1 MTQIL
6 WIVFELA
13 VNLFQGI
20 VFAYFICGSLGY
32 KDRNINTKILF
43 SICAL
48 LIFSA
53 LTISNYLT
61 YFEGVAIFVYFLI
74 LFIFSLIF
82 LKGSILKKA
91 FMSLMPIN
99 AMAIGSVF
107 STNLVSFIFKQDIV
121 YLMSQGSFY
130 RIITVAI
137 SNGILFL
144 ILFIIKK
151 ITTNND
157 IVLDKSEWL
166 FMGIVLCISIVV
178 FMFLY
183 FAIFESESESEYVKL
198 VIALA
203 IFGIIAINTTIY
215 VLLLKLSKKHQ
226 IELENSLLKQQY
238 SFQAESMKEVK
249 KQYEILQKTRHD
261 YNNGLRLIQTLNN
274 ENNRDK
280 INEYISKYLETQN
293 HSVRIISTN
302 NDYLNAIVNSKLTE
316 ANTKNIDVKV
326 SVISDIECSNN
337 IDLCNIIGNMFD
349 NAIEACQK
357 CSHDRTIQL
366 DIQKNNDNILILM
379 KNSIPDSVLKENPE
393 LVTDK
398 KNKFRHGYG
407 TKIIKELAEKYHG
420 FADFYE
426 QDRFFCCN
434 VCLVLE

>member
-1 MTQIL
+1 MIQIL
-6 WIVFELA
+6 WIIFELA

-20 VFAYFICGSLGY
+20 VFAYFICGTLGY
-32 KDRNINTKILF
+32 KEININKKVLF
-43 SICAL
+43 VLCVLS
-48 LIFSA
+48 IFSA
-53 LTISNYLT
+53 LTVSNYFT
-61 YFEGVAIFVYFLI
+61 YFEGIAIFVYFLI

-82 LKGSILKKA
+82 LKGNVLKKT

-107 STNLVSFIFKQDIV
+107 STNLVSFIFEKDIMS
-121 YLMSQGSFY
+121 LMSQGSFY
-130 RIITVAI
+130 RIITVVI
-137 SNGILFL
+137 SNGVFFL

-151 ITTNND
+151 ISTNND
-157 IVLDKSEWL
+157 IVLDKSEWF
-166 FMGIVLCISIVV
+166 FMGTVLCISIIV

-183 FAIFESESESEYVKL
+183 FAIFKSESEYVKW
-198 VIALA
+198 VIAIA

-249 KQYEILQKTRHD
+249 KQYEVLQKARHD

-280 INEYISKYLETQN
+280 INEYISKYLEIQN

-302 NDYLNAIVNSKLTE
+302 NDYLNAIINSKLAE
-316 ANTKNIDVKV
+316 ANTKNIVVNV

-349 NAIEACQK
+349 NAIESCQK
-357 CSHDRTIQL
+357 CSHEKIIQL
-366 DIQKNNDNILILM
+366 NVSKSNNSIVVFM
-379 KNSIPDSVLKENPE
+379 KNSIFESVINKNPE

-398 KNKFRHGYG
+398 KDTLRHGYG
-407 TKIIKELAEKYHG
+407 TKIIKELAEKHHG

-426 QDRFFCCN
+426 DNGFFCCN
-434 VCLVLE
+434 VIFYQSK

>member
-32 KDRNINTKILF
+32 KVRNIYTKILF

-121 YLMSQGSFY
+121 YLMSQGSYY

-137 SNGILFL
+137 SNGVLFF

-151 ITTNND
+151 IATNND
-157 IVLDKSEWL
+157 IALDKSEWI
-166 FMGIVLCISIVV
+166 FMGTVLCISIVV

-183 FAIFESESESEYVKL
+183 FAIFESESEYVKL

-238 SFQAESMKEVK
+238 FFQAESMKEVK
-249 KQYEILQKTRHD
+249 KQYEVLQKTRHD

-274 ENNRDK
+274 ESNREK
-280 INEYISKYLETQN
+280 INEYISKFLETQN

-302 NDYLNAIVNSKLTE
+302 NDYLNAIVNSKLAE

-366 DIQKNNDNILILM
+366 DIQKNNENIVIFM
-379 KNSIPDSVLKENPE
+379 KNSISDSVLKENPK

-398 KNKFRHGYG
+398 KDKLRHGYG
-407 TKIIKELAEKYHG
+407 TKIIKELAEKHHG

-426 QDRFFCCN
+426 DNGFFCCN
-434 VCLVLE
+434 VLLNSLLL

>member
-1 MTQIL
+1 MTEIL
-6 WIVFELA
+6 RIVFELA

-32 KDRNINTKILF
+32 KDRKNNKWGIF
-43 SICAL
+43 SIC
-48 LIFSA
+48 IFSIFFA
-53 LTISNYLT
+53 LTVSNYLT

-82 LKGSILKKA
+82 LKGSFFKKI

-107 STNLVSFIFKQDIV
+107 STNLISFIFKKDIIS
-121 YLMSQGSFY
+121 LMSQNSFY
-130 RIITVAI
+130 RIITVTI
-137 SNGILFL
+137 SNGVLFL

-151 ITTNND
+151 ITTKND
-157 IVLDKSEWL
+157 IVLDKSEWF
-166 FMGIVLCISIVV
+166 FMGTVLCISIVV

-183 FAIFESESESEYVKL
+183 YAIFESESQYVKL

-203 IFGIIAINTTIY
+203 VFGIIAINTTIY

-238 SFQAESMKEVK
+238 SFQAKSMKEVK
-249 KQYEILQKTRHD
+249 KQYEVLQKTRHD

-302 NDYLNAIVNSKLTE
+302 NDYLNAIVNSKLAE

-326 SVISDIECSNN
+326 SVISDIECTNN

-357 CSHDRTIQL
+357 CSNDRTIQF
-366 DIQKNNDNILILM
+366 DIQKNNENIVIFM
-379 KNSIPDSVLKENPE
+379 KNSISDSVLNENPE

-398 KNKFRHGYG
+398 KDKLRHGYG
-407 TKIIKELAEKYHG
+407 TKIIKELAEKHHG

-426 QDRFFCCN
+426 DNGFFCCS
-434 VCLVLE
+434 VLLKLK

>member
-1 MTQIL
+1 MIQIL
-6 WIVFELA
+6 WIIFELA

-20 VFAYFICGSLGY
+20 VFAYFICGTLGY
-32 KDRNINTKILF
+32 KEININKKVLF
-43 SICAL
+43 L
-48 LIFSA
+48 LCVLSIFSA
-53 LTISNYLT
+53 LTVSNYFT
-61 YFEGVAIFVYFLI
+61 YFEGIAIFVYFLI

-82 LKGSILKKA
+82 LKGNVLKKT

-107 STNLVSFIFKQDIV
+107 STNLVSFIFEKDIMS
-121 YLMSQGSFY
+121 LMSQGSFY
-130 RIITVAI
+130 RIITVVI
-137 SNGILFL
+137 SNGVFFL

-151 ITTNND
+151 ISTNND
-157 IVLDKSEWL
+157 IVLDKSEWF
-166 FMGIVLCISIVV
+166 FMGTVLCISIIV

-183 FAIFESESESEYVKL
+183 FAIFKSESEYVKW
-198 VIALA
+198 VIAIA

-249 KQYEILQKTRHD
+249 KQYEVLQKARHD

-280 INEYISKYLETQN
+280 INEYISKYLEIQN

-302 NDYLNAIVNSKLTE
+302 NDYLNAIINSKLAE
-316 ANTKNIDVKV
+316 ANTKNIVVNV

-349 NAIEACQK
+349 NAIESCQK
-357 CSHDRTIQL
+357 CSHEKIIQL
-366 DIQKNNDNILILM
+366 NVSKSNNSIVVFM
-379 KNSIPDSVLKENPE
+379 KNSIFESVINKNPE

-398 KNKFRHGYG
+398 KDTLRHGYG
-407 TKIIKELAEKYHG
+407 TKIIKELAEKHHG

-426 QDRFFCCN
+426 DNGFFCCN
-434 VCLVLE
+434 VIFYQSK